1 MISVRPVP
9 PDDAAL
15 TTLGVADPPPWAL
28 CLLAERDG
36 TAVGCCVL
44 TGAPPGPPGVVELVR
59 IDTLVVLPGVAGA
72 ERALL
77 TAAERFAARLGA
89 SAVLLAEYR
98 PGIEVAGYRPTDDGY
113 RKPLP
118 QR

>member
-1 MISVRPVP
+1 VIAVRPVP
-9 PDDAAL
+9 ADDPALAA
-15 TTLGVADPPPWAL
+15 LGVADLPPRAL

-44 TGAPPGPPGVVELVR
+44 TGAPRDVVPLVR
-59 IDTLVVLPGVAGA
+59 IDPLIVLPGTVGA

-77 TAAERFAARLGA
+77 AAAERFAARLGA
-89 SAVLLAEYR
+89 GAVLLPEYR
-98 PGIEVAGYRPTDDGY
+98 PGIEVAGYRAADDGY

-118 QR
+118 RS